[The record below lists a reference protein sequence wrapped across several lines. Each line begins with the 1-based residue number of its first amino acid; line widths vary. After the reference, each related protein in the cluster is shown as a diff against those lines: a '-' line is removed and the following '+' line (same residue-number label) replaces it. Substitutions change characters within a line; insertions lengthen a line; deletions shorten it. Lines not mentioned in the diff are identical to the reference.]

1 MPEELDSYQ
10 DKGNKPNWWD
20 MSLEFG
26 IACMSSKL
34 KSWEMSA
41 FPLGTVRWEYNSFCF
56 ITMNIIFSFFVSI
69 SLTFFLYCCI
79 SEFFSYD
86 YRYLSNQVAN
96 GSVEQFIDTA
106 RFVVLTVTR
115 LFVQPFSFKPKFL
128 LIQCCSAYIPA
139 CPEGSFFPSLLFVSA
154 TGLALSLE
162 SLTVEREI
170 LSLIFPGV
178 PSNPSF
184 DVFPFRVAWS
194 SLKCP

>member
-1 MPEELDSYQ
+1 M
-10 DKGNKPNWWD
+10 GH
-20 MSLEFG
+20 EFG
-26 IACMSSKL
+26 IRYCMHVQQAEIVGNVGFSLGNSS
-34 KSWEMSA
+34 
-41 FPLGTVRWEYNSFCF
+41 LGVQFMLFYYHEHNILLFCLY
-56 ITMNIIFSFFVSI
+56 FSN
-69 SLTFFLYCCI
+69 LFLYCCI

-162 SLTVEREI
+162 SLTLEREI

-184 DVFPFRVAWS
+184 DVFPFRVA
-194 SLKCP
+194 